1 MCFLS
6 IAFWLVCYTHVFHG
20 MCGLV
25 QDCLTPSIG
34 HSRRSVE
41 EKKKKGEKREVVRYL
56 EMWKE
61 GGQEEGGGGVRVRG
75 GLKEEGELESM
86 REHLAV
92 AQKQNE
98 ELSLKY
104 IAVSEKVS

>member
-1 MCFLS
+1 
-6 IAFWLVCYTHVFHG
+6 
-20 MCGLV
+20 MCGCKSLV
-25 QDCLTPSIG
+25 QDCLTPSTG

-41 EKKKKGEKREVVRYL
+41 EKKKGEKREVVRYL

-61 GGQEEGGGGVRVRG
+61 GGQEEGEGGVRVRG
-75 GLKEEGELESM
+75 GMKEEGELESM

-92 AQKQNE
+92 AQRQNE

-104 IAVSEKVS
+104 IAVSEKVSHFNIQ